1 MTIILWT
8 CIAILVVSIVLG
20 LIRALTAPE
29 SGSRAVVG
37 DLVYF
42 SAVGILAFIG
52 MLVNISIVIDVF
64 FLSSLLG
71 ILATVALSRILTRG
85 HR

>member
-1 MTIILWT
+1 MTIILWI
-8 CIAILVVSIVLG
+8 CISILMVAIILG
-20 LIRALTAPE
+20 LVRALSAPE

-52 MLVNISIVIDVF
+52 MLVNLSIVIDVF

>member
-20 LIRALTAPE
+20 LVRALTAPE

-42 SAVGILAFIG
+42 GAVGILAFIG

-71 ILATVALSRILTRG
+71 ILATVALSRSLTRG

>member
-1 MTIILWT
+1 MIIIVWV
-8 CIAILVVSIVLG
+8 CILLLAAAIVLG
-20 LIRALTAPE
+20 IVRAVTAKD

-42 SAVGILAFIG
+42 SAIGILTLIA
-52 MLVNISIVIDVF
+52 MLGGLSIVLDVIL
-64 FLSSLLG
+64 LSSLLG
-71 ILATVALSRILTRG
+71 ILSTVALSRILTRG